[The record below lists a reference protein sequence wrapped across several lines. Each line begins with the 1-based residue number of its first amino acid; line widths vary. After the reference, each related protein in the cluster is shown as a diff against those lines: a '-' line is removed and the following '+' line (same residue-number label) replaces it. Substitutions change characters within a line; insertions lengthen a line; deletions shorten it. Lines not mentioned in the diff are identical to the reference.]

1 LFLKAYIPSPIV
13 LSQVID
19 KTCLL
24 WSNNQCVGDKGTCLE
39 YDAREFHYMLFGISA
54 GVKVASSILLVIF
67 SLYIH
72 KTYIRKRHYRSQAI
86 LNHDITSV
94 LTPKQKYRIDS
105 HVASSDDSSSVKF
118 KNSRKTCMDVIL
130 TKHASLDDNFT
141 SFDRSQTPDY
151 FLNVHSNVTNDHQSL
166 QKY

>member
-1 LFLKAYIPSPIV
+1 

-39 YDAREFHYMLFGISA
+39 YDSNEFHYMLFGISA

-72 KTYIRKRHYRSQAI
+72 KTYIRKRHYRNQAY

-105 HVASSDDSSSVKF
+105 HVASFDESLTNKSK
-118 KNSRKTCMDVIL
+118 SRKNLCMDVIL
-130 TKHASLDDNFT
+130 KKHTVLDDSFT
-141 SFDRSQTPDY
+141 SLDRSQTPDY
-151 FLNVHSNVTNDHQSL
+151 FSNIQPNQSNVANDNQTVPREVLS
-166 QKY
+166 QKMF

>member
-1 LFLKAYIPSPIV
+1 M
-13 LSQVID
+13 
-19 KTCLL
+19 
-24 WSNNQCVGDKGTCLE
+24 E
-39 YDAREFHYMLFGISA
+39 YDSNEFHYNLFGISA

-105 HVASSDDSSSVKF
+105 HVASFEESPNVKLKDSK
-118 KNSRKTCMDVIL
+118 SRNNLCMEVIL
-130 TKHASLDDNFT
+130 KKHTILDDGFT
-141 SFDRSQTPDY
+141 SLDRSQTPDY
-151 FLNVHSNVTNDHQSL
+151 FPSIQPNQSNVANDNQSGSREAVC
-166 QKY
+166 QKIF